1 MQEFDPHVLEE
12 KAVAPPEEFS
22 KKARV
27 DSMEEYQKLVDAAR
41 ENPEEFWAEQ
51 SKLIEWFEPPV
62 KTLEWN
68 LPHAK
73 WFVGGKLN
81 VAHNCL
87 DRHLEKNGERTNL
100 RGWVFQVARN
110 YLRDERKSARRHRTV
125 ALEREDSFADP
136 QGSPER
142 RTLDAERSRRL
153 SAAIAKLPPHQREC
167 VLLRASGLRY
177 REIAQVLGIQIAS
190 VGAVVNRATARLR
203 EELS

>member
-1 MQEFDPHVLEE
+1 MSE
-12 KAVAPPEEFS
+12 KAARYMDLHLMADEGTAKHEKAAAADGPREETLRRFDEWRDPLRRYLMCS
-22 KKARV
+22 GA
-27 DSMEEYQKLVDAAR
+27 SAADADDAVQETFLR
-41 ENPEEFWAEQ
+41 
-51 SKLIEWFEPPV
+51 L
-62 KTLEWN
+62 
-68 LPHAK
+68 H
-73 WFVGGKLN
+73 
-81 VAHNCL
+81 
-87 DRHLEKNGERTNL
+87 RHLQKQGEPQNL
-100 RGWVFQVARN
+100 CGWLFQVARN